1 MLIRFIVYC
10 VYMILKDKDT
20 GKELDF
26 ELLQNGILKAY
37 DYHCGWDVSF
47 KKVGDTW
54 QGHMNGGS
62 VGYKGIL
69 KQLNLLQQNLD
80 AVKALMKD
88 VREIA

>member
-1 MLIRFIVYC
+1 
-10 VYMILKDKDT
+10 
-20 GKELDF
+20 
-26 ELLQNGILKAY
+26 
-37 DYHCGWDVSF
+37 
-47 KKVGDTW
+47 
-54 QGHMNGGS
+54 MNGGY